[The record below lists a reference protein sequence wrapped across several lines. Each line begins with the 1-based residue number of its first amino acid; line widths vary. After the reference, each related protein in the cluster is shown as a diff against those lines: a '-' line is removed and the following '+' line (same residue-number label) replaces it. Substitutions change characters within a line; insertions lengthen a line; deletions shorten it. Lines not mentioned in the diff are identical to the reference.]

1 MAEQEQ
7 QDDFDFDSMLES
19 CASDLNTKLTSPT
32 DAPTASAENQEAS
45 DYGSL
50 PTSTASIPQ
59 MQPQG
64 PAPLSTTQDQN
75 DAATGTEIAP
85 GTGTGSNEE

>member
-19 CASDLNTKLTSPT
+19 CASDLNTKLTSPVE
-32 DAPTASAENQEAS
+32 APNAAAANQETSVLDAS
-45 DYGSL
+45 V
-50 PTSTASIPQ
+50 PTSTATIPQ

-64 PAPLSTTQDQN
+64 PAPVPSQD
-75 DAATGTEIAP
+75 
-85 GTGTGSNEE
+85 